1 MGLDMYLY
9 ASKYESKSQWRNN
22 KEEVKG
28 FYPSEL
34 QDLQTDIFERNFVS
48 KETKY
53 QVGYWRKFNALH
65 SYIVENFADGEDKC
79 QQIYL
84 STKDLEQILNN
95 LKNTKN
101 NRSKAKELLPT
112 QDGFFFGS
120 TQYDEWYWNDVEYSI
135 RLFEEVLKL
144 PEGITIYYQASW

>member
-53 QVGYWRKFNALH
+53 QIGYWRKFNALH
-65 SYIVENFADGEDKC
+65 NYIVENFANGVDDCRE
-79 QQIYL
+79 IYL
-84 STKDLEQILNN
+84 STEDIEKVLNN
-95 LKNTKN
+95 LK
-101 NRSKAKELLPT
+101 KAKDNKNKASELLPT
-112 QDGFFFGS
+112 KSGFFFGS
-120 TQYDEWYWNDVEYSI
+120 TQYDEWYWEDVEYSI

-144 PEGITIYYQASW
+144 PKGFAIYYEASW